1 MRSNGEI
8 RAFLEGPAVA
18 SVAGTEFFDSPSR
31 KDLVAAIRASF
42 ARVNFQATNAEL
54 GDVRLTKSGIND
66 SMRHGYGREKIA
78 AFAAVPEIIA
88 KGLVVRAAEDWK
100 SRGYESFVIAAPIA
114 IGEIPYCA
122 FVVVN
127 RMQNG
132 DQNFYLHEVGKLEEI
147 KKLAE
152 GLRSGLAPAQGKANP
167 SFGSIKSIA
176 FSIFA
181 VNGA

>member
-1 MRSNGEI
+1 M
-8 RAFLEGPAVA
+8 A
-18 SVAGTEFFDSPSR
+18 SVEGTEFSDSPLR
-31 KDLVAAIRASF
+31 KDIVLAVRASF
-42 ARVNFQATNAEL
+42 ARVNYQATNAEL
-54 GDVRLTKSGIND
+54 GVVHLTKSGIND

-78 AFAAVPEIIA
+78 AFAVVPEIVER
-88 KGLVVRAAEDWK
+88 GLVVRSSGDWK

-114 IGEIPYCA
+114 VGGIPYCA
-122 FVVVN
+122 LVVVN

-167 SFGSIKSIA
+167 SFGSLKSIA
-176 FSIFA
+176 LSIFA
-181 VNGA
+181 VNGGGK